1 MTTATPGGYEG
12 IAGLYDRRRPSY
24 PEAAV
29 AAVAALA
36 TGAASAGTVLD
47 VGCGTGIF
55 TRLLAAALPPGF
67 VVVGIEPS
75 ADMRATA
82 AARVDASGRTRFVA
96 GRAEALPVA
105 PGGAALVTAATAVH
119 WFDRPRFYAEAARAL
134 APAGALAIVE
144 NKRRWWD
151 SAALAA
157 YEAIL
162 EAHLPGYRRGTHPDP
177 AHPDGFADMDYVAD
191 LAAAPEFAP
200 PQESTWL
207 WQMAFTRA
215 AFIEF
220 ARSSTIMQRAI
231 ARATAP
237 VIERA
242 LDDFLVR
249 HAPDGTV
256 VVPYRTQ
263 VVAAHPARR

>member
-1 MTTATPGGYEG
+1 VG
-12 IAGLYDRRRPSY
+12 
-24 PEAAV
+24 
-29 AAVAALA
+29 AVAALA
-36 TGAASAGTVLD
+36 TSAAAAGMALD

-67 VVVGIEPS
+67 TVVGIEPS

-82 AARVDASGRTRFVA
+82 ASRADPAGRTRFAA

-105 PGGAALVTAATAVH
+105 ARSVALVTAATAVH

-134 APAGALAIVE
+134 VPAGALAIVE

-157 YEAIL
+157 YETIL
-162 EAHLPGYRRGTHPDP
+162 ETHVPGYRRGTHP
-177 AHPDGFADMDYVAD
+177 ARAGAFVDMDYEAD
-191 LAAAPEFAP
+191 LAADPAFAAPQSTTWPWQMEFA
-200 PQESTWL
+200 
-207 WQMAFTRA
+207 RA
-215 AFIEF
+215 AFVEF

-231 ARATAP
+231 ARASAP
-237 VIERA
+237 VIDRA
-242 LDDFLVR
+242 LDDFLDR
-249 HAPDGTV
+249 HAPDGVV

-263 VVAAHPARR
+263 VVAAHPRA